1 MDEQA
6 VLGRDGFADLIN
18 VSRETLERLEAYVA
32 LLIKWQATLNLV
44 APSTLAD
51 VWRRHILDSAQVF
64 ALIDRP
70 AEPLV
75 DIGSGAGFPGLV
87 LGIMGATALHMIES
101 DARKCAFLREA
112 ARITDTKATIHNRR
126 IEAVPGFA
134 AATVTARA
142 LAPLTKLLDYAAPF
156 LGSGGIALFLKGKTW
171 DAELTEARL
180 TWRMAA
186 RGHESLSDDSGMIL
200 RIEDLHR
207 GPS

>member
-32 LLIKWQATLNLV
+32 LLTKWQATLNLV

-87 LGIMGATALHMIES
+87 LGIMGVSQLHLIES

-112 ARITDTKATIHNRR
+112 ARITGTPATIHNRR
-126 IEAVPGFA
+126 IEAVPAFP

-142 LAPLTKLLDYAAPF
+142 LAPLAKLLDYTAPF

-171 DAELTEARL
+171 DAELTEAGR

-207 GPS
+207 GP